1 MVLGHAEGEKA
12 KRRKAMST
20 GERWTVKYLDAADGS
35 GDVIVELPE
44 DFLAE
49 AGLHL
54 GDELTVE
61 LIDGAVVLKPI
72 RPEKTAL

>member
-1 MVLGHAEGEKA
+1 
-12 KRRKAMST
+12 MST
-20 GERWTVKYLDAADGS
+20 GERWTVKCLNVADGS

-61 LIDGAVVLKPI
+61 MIDGAVVLKPV
-72 RPEKTAL
+72 RPDETAS